1 MDNKFPGKDIT
12 DSDLKD
18 KFPLSSSLN
27 KKKIIKIHNDISFG
41 GDVVP
46 IISGPNGIENKDL
59 IFKCCELLEKNNLKL
74 LRGQIYKPLT
84 FPYRSKKYYEVG
96 DEGLRILEEVKK
108 NFDVLIVSEVME
120 VEKLDLMKDFVDVFQ
135 IGARNMQN
143 FPLISK
149 TAKYKK
155 PIILKRH
162 FGCSIRDL
170 LGSSEYALVEKNENI
185 ILCERGVS
193 APHTHKSTSR
203 FMLDIQAIPAIKDYS
218 CLPIISD
225 PSHAC
230 FWHEWVE
237 PLTLASLAAGA
248 EGLMIEFHPDPR
260 NAAVDP
266 LQAIN
271 FEEFTNLVKKLRSIG
286 SLLNKK
292 IL

>member
-1 MDNKFPGKDIT
+1 MDNKFPGKDISE
-12 DSDLKD
+12 SDLKD

-27 KKKIIKIHNDISFG
+27 KKKIIKINDDISFG

-59 IFKCCELLEKNNLKL
+59 IFKCCEVLEKNNLKL

-96 DEGLRILEEVKK
+96 DDGLRILEDIKK

-120 VEKLDLMKDFVDVFQ
+120 AEKLELMKDYVDVFQ

-149 TAKYKK
+149 IAKYNK

-170 LGSSEYALVEKNENI
+170 LGSSEYALVEKNQNI

-203 FMLDIQAIPAIKDYS
+203 FMLDIQAIPALKEYS

-230 FWHEWVE
+230 FWHKWVE

-271 FEEFTNLVKKLRSIG
+271 FEEFTSLVSKLRN
-286 SLLNKK
+286 LAEVFEKK
-292 IL
+292 IV

>member
-1 MDNKFPGKDIT
+1 MDNKFPGKDI
-12 DSDLKD
+12 SQEDLKE

-27 KKKIIKIHNDISFG
+27 KKKIIKINKDISFG
-41 GDVVP
+41 GNNVP
-46 IISGPNGIENKDL
+46 IISGPNGIENRDL
-59 IFKCCELLEKNNLKL
+59 IFKCCEVLEKNKLKL

-84 FPYRSKKYYEVG
+84 FPYRSKKYFEIG
-96 DEGLRILEEVKK
+96 DKGLKILEEIKK
-108 NFDVLIVSEVME
+108 NFDILIVSEVME
-120 VEKLDLMKDFVDVFQ
+120 EEKLELMNDFVDVFQ

-162 FGCSIRDL
+162 FGCSVRDL
-170 LGSSEYALVEKNENI
+170 LGASEYALLEKNEKV

-193 APHTHKSTSR
+193 TPHTHKDTSR

-230 FWHEWVE
+230 FWHKWVA
-237 PLTLASLAAGA
+237 PLALGSLAAGA

-271 FEEFTNLVKKLRSIG
+271 FDEFTNLVKKLREISKV
-286 SLLNKK
+286 LKK
-292 IL
+292 EII

>member
-1 MDNKFPGKDIT
+1 MDNKFPGKDI
-12 DSDLKD
+12 SSEDLKD
-18 KFPLSSSLN
+18 KFPLSSSIN
-27 KKKIIKIHNDISFG
+27 KKKIIKIDNKLSFG
-41 GDVVP
+41 GDQIP
-46 IISGPNGIENKDL
+46 IISGPNGVENKDL
-59 IFKCCELLEKNNLKL
+59 IFRCCEVLEKNNLKL

-84 FPYRSKKYYEVG
+84 FPYRSKKYFEIG
-96 DEGLRILEEVKK
+96 DEGLRILEDVKK

-120 VEKLDLMKDFVDVFQ
+120 EKKINLMKEFVDIFQ

-143 FPLISK
+143 YPLISEV
-149 TAKYKK
+149 AKSGK

-170 LGSSEYALVEKNENI
+170 LGAAEYALVEKNENI
-185 ILCERGVS
+185 ILCERGIS

-203 FMLDIQAIPAIKDYS
+203 FMLDIQAIPATKDYS

-225 PSHAC
+225 PSHAS
-230 FWHEWVE
+230 FWHKWVE
-237 PLTLASLAAGA
+237 PLTLGSVAAGA

-271 FEEFTNLVKKLRSIG
+271 FDEFANLLKKVREVSKVF
-286 SLLNKK
+286 KK
-292 IL
+292 EIV

>member
-1 MDNKFPGKDIT
+1 MDNKFPGKDIS

-27 KKKIIKIHNDISFG
+27 KKKIVKINNDISFG
-41 GDVVP
+41 GNVVP
-46 IISGPNGIENKDL
+46 IISGPNGIENKEL
-59 IFKCCELLEKNNLKL
+59 IFRCCEILEKNNLKL

-84 FPYRSKKYYEVG
+84 FPYRSEKYYELG
-96 DEGLRILEEVKK
+96 DEGLKILEQIKK

-120 VEKLDLMKDFVDVFQ
+120 PEKLTLMSEFVDVFQ

-170 LGSSEYALVEKNENI
+170 LGSSEYALLEKNENI
-185 ILCERGVS
+185 ILCERGIS

-203 FMLDIQAIPAIKDYS
+203 FMLDIQAIPALKEYS
-218 CLPIISD
+218 CLPIIVD

-237 PLTLASLAAGA
+237 SLTLASLAAGA

-260 NAAVDP
+260 NAAADP

-271 FEEFTNLVKKLRSIG
+271 FQEFTNLVKKLRSIA
-286 SLLNKK
+286 SHLNKK

>member
-12 DSDLKD
+12 DIDLKD
-18 KFPLSSSLN
+18 KFPLSSSNN
-27 KKKIIKIHNDISFG
+27 KKKIVKIDNDISFG

-59 IFKCCELLEKNNLKL
+59 IFRCCEVLEKNNLKL

-96 DEGLRILEEVKK
+96 DEGLRILEEIKK

-120 VEKLDLMKDFVDVFQ
+120 TEKLDLMKDFVDVFQ

-170 LGSSEYALVEKNENI
+170 LGSSEYALVEKNENV

-193 APHTHKSTSR
+193 TPHTHKSSSR
-203 FMLDIQAIPAIKDYS
+203 FMLDIQAIPAIKEYS

-230 FWHEWVE
+230 FWHKWVE
-237 PLTLASLAAGA
+237 SLALASLAAGA

-271 FEEFTNLVKKLRSIG
+271 FKEFTSLIKKLRSVG
-286 SLLNKK
+286 SFFNKK

>member
-1 MDNKFPGKDIT
+1 MDNKFPGKDI
-12 DSDLKD
+12 SQEDLKD

-27 KKKIIKIHNDISFG
+27 KKKIIKISKDISFG
-41 GDVVP
+41 GNNVP
-46 IISGPNGIENKDL
+46 IISGPNGIENRDL
-59 IFKCCELLEKNNLKL
+59 IFKCCEVLEKNKLKL

-84 FPYRSKKYYEVG
+84 FPYRSKKYFEAG
-96 DEGLRILEEVKK
+96 DKGLKILEEIKK

-120 VEKLDLMKDFVDVFQ
+120 EEKLELMNDFVDVFQ

-149 TAKYKK
+149 TARYKK

-170 LGSSEYALVEKNENI
+170 LGASEYALLEKNEKV

-193 APHTHKSTSR
+193 TPHTHKSTSR
-203 FMLDIQAIPAIKDYS
+203 FMLDIQAIPALKDYS

-230 FWHEWVE
+230 FWHGWVE
-237 PLTLASLAAGA
+237 SLALGSLAAGA

-271 FEEFTNLVKKLRSIG
+271 FDEFTKLIKKLREISKV
-286 SLLNKK
+286 LKK
-292 IL
+292 EII